1 MKELEISDSY
11 ISLFGIKLDDTFLVM
26 YSSAQTPLWLLCT
39 YITCGIF
46 VAQLNS
52 YSVCKLAHYNGQE
65 SFPLIAQLHS
75 GSGVHYIRNSIKGDI
90 MLLYLLIVIKMRY
103 PIASINEENE
113 IFT

>member
-46 VAQLNS
+46 VAHLNS
-52 YSVCKLAHYNGQE
+52 
-65 SFPLIAQLHS
+65 
-75 GSGVHYIRNSIKGDI
+75 
-90 MLLYLLIVIKMRY
+90 
-103 PIASINEENE
+103 
-113 IFT
+113 